1 MDEIIQNTSTLS
13 SYDIIINLMNQPD
26 FRKLFDDSF
35 NEAMEIKSV
44 VLIMK
49 TYHYIESQ
57 YIKTHGVV
65 PSKEY
70 MHSGIRK
77 LMANS
82 STRKLLVESTNKFM
96 QSNQSFDIVM
106 SESMSNLLEQNM

>member
-1 MDEIIQNTSTLS
+1 
-13 SYDIIINLMNQPD
+13 MNQPD
-26 FRKLFDDSF
+26 FRKLFDECF

-57 YIKTHGVV
+57 YLKTHGVL
-65 PSKEY
+65 PSKDY
-70 MHSGIRK
+70 MHTGIRK
-77 LMANS
+77 LMANN

-96 QSNQSFDIVM
+96 QTNQSFDIVM
-106 SESMSNLLEQNM
+106 SDSMTNLLEQNMCEVDEI